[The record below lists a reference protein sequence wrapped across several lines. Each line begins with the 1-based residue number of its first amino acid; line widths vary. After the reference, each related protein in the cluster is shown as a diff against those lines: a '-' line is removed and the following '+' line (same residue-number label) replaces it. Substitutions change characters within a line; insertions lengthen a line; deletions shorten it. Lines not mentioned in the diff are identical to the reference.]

1 MRRVTRTTSI
11 VTGAARLFFG
21 RHAFQHAGALAFYTL
36 FSMAPLVI
44 ILVTI
49 VGAVFGD
56 QAARGEIAG
65 QMETLIGR
73 DAAETVQEAVRRSR
87 VEEAGIVPTLLGVG
101 ALLFAATTVF
111 AQMQSS
117 LNQLWGV
124 AAKPSRSGLLVF
136 LTTRL
141 ISLGLV
147 LVIGFLLLTSL
158 VMSIAIMSLISY
170 AEHYVPI
177 PDVVV
182 SLIDLT
188 LSLGSATLLFA
199 TIFKI
204 LPDVHLRWSDVWRSA
219 FITACLFVVG
229 QYAISAYLTQT
240 APGSTYGAAGS
251 LVLVLMWVYYSSL
264 ILFFGTALT
273 RVYIEKRGDAIVPK
287 RTAVRIKLDVLEDE
301 GTGGGMRKVG
311 EVD

>member
-11 VTGAARLFFG
+11 VTGAADLFMG
-21 RHAFQHAGALAFYTL
+21 RYAFQHAGALAFYTL

-44 ILVTI
+44 IVVAI
-49 VGAVFGD
+49 VGAIFGE
-56 QAARGEIAG
+56 QAARGEIAS
-65 QMETLIGR
+65 QLETLIGR
-73 DAAETVQEAVRRSR
+73 DAAETVQEAVSRSR
-87 VEEAGIVPTLLGVG
+87 VETAGLWPTLLGLG
-101 ALLFAATTVF
+101 ALLFASTTVF

-117 LNQLWGV
+117 LNQFWGV
-124 AAKPSRSGLLVF
+124 AAKPSRSGIVVF

-141 ISLGLV
+141 ISLSLV

-158 VMSIAIMSLISY
+158 VMSIVIMSAISY
-170 AEHYVPI
+170 AEAYIPI
-177 PDVVV
+177 PEVVV

-199 TIFKI
+199 MIFKI
-204 LPDVHLRWSDVWRSA
+204 LPDVHLRWTDVWRSA

-273 RVYIEKRGDAIVPK
+273 RVTIEKRGDPIVPK
-287 RTAVRIKLDVLEDE
+287 KTAVRVKLDVLEDD
-301 GTGGGMRKVG
+301 GNGGAMKKVD